1 MINIETGIVLQEM
14 LGPRRAPDSDRN
26 KRPRIVLRI
35 YDRDLGNAVGHR
47 LGFEHV
53 RSTVDLSTPWFI
65 GAAMGL
71 EVLGTFSVGQRSFMV
86 GGVRVRPDTELD
98 GIAMFELSTQT
109 RVIAI
114 ERGGGSTEMHPHRDT
129 RLNAGDTAYLVGPYH
144 ELLETLRKGQRAAQP
159 GQLRGRNALTD

>member
-1 MINIETGIVLQEM
+1 MINPASGFWPN

-71 EVLGTFSVGQRSFMV
+71 EVLGTFSVGQRSFIV

-144 ELLETLRKGQRAAQP
+144 ELLETLRKGQRATQP